1 MDICNQKYSPHYQC
15 RFLFFFEWSEISFLI
30 NCFWI
35 KERELDEIIKQ
46 SLISQLESIKVDDD
60 ETKETIE
67 KHQLESLAA
76 NQQLH
81 EKDDDLAQKEKMDA
95 FEAKLEKVKAENEAV
110 MEGKSTLDVKNLAKN
125 NKKKEKKADEEEED
139 EKWKF

>member
-1 MDICNQKYSPHYQC
+1 M
-15 RFLFFFEWSEISFLI
+15 
-30 NCFWI
+30 
-35 KERELDEIIKQ
+35 
-46 SLISQLESIKVDDD
+46 
-60 ETKETIE
+60 
-67 KHQLESLAA
+67 ESLAA

-125 NKKKEKKADEEEED
+125 NKKKEKKDEEEEED
-139 EKWKF
+139 EK